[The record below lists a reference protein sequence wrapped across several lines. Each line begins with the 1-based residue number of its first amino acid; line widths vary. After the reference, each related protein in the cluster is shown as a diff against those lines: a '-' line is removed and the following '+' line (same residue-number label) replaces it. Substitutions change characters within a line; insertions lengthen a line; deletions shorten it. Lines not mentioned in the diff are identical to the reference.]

1 MEFNEAELYYLQAL
15 LKRDFEELGEMLDA
29 NIAIGASD
37 SILECLTEFQVLN
50 LKLKSMFS
58 LQIEKIQEDF
68 ANDD

>member
-37 SILECLTEFQVLN
+37 SILECFTEYQALN

-58 LQIEKIQEDF
+58 LQIEKIWEDF
-68 ANDD
+68 ANVD